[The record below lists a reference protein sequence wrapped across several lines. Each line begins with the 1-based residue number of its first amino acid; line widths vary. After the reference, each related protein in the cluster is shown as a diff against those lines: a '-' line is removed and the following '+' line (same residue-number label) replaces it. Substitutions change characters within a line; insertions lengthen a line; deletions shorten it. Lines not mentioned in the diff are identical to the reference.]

1 MMCDEQLIMYLCV
14 RQLAFE
20 REVAFWETAIY
31 KAAKEYFPH
40 VRGSDWLYTKWTP
53 DYCVPDPDG
62 WMSCR
67 VRA

>member
-1 MMCDEQLIMYLCV
+1 M
-14 RQLAFE
+14 
-20 REVAFWETAIY
+20 AFWETAIY
-31 KAAKEYFPH
+31 KAAKEHFPH

-67 VRA
+67 VSARALPVTR